1 MGDLNDER
9 AMYVAIAMT
18 PGIGPHRLATLLQA
32 CTTSLGAH
40 SAPFSFL
47 RALPGFSRAAATA
60 VREAR
65 VEEGHR
71 LLRQTEEMGARVMT
85 LLDSDY
91 PALLHTI
98 GEPPPVIFLLG
109 NCGLLNSPAV
119 AIVGSRDHSPYGAE
133 VCRTLATAAARHGIV
148 VISGMARGLDAVGHV
163 AALDAGGGTIGVLGN
178 GLGVVYPAAN
188 RALYE
193 RVAAEGLLLTE
204 FPPGERPSVYT
215 FPRRNRLISALA
227 RATVVVEAASGSG
240 ALITA
245 DAALEQGRE
254 VLAVPGNITSH
265 TSVGTNRLIRD
276 GAVPVLEVGD
286 LLAVYPEA
294 EGRSGGTADE
304 ADGADRAGE
313 AVKAEEP
320 RVSFG
325 GDGATNR
332 LTVEPAEADLSL
344 NPTEQ
349 RILGVMGTGPAL
361 VDELAARAEL
371 PVPEALSALFTLEL
385 AGRVEQWS
393 GGLFARASPVRH

>member
-1 MGDLNDER
+1 MGNLDDER
-9 AMYVAIAMT
+9 AMYLAIAMT

-32 CTTSLGAH
+32 CITSLGAH

-47 RALPGFSRAAATA
+47 SALPGFSRAAATA
-60 VREAR
+60 VRQAR
-65 VEEGHR
+65 VEEGYR
-71 LLRQTEEMGARVMT
+71 LLRQAEEMGARVMT

-98 GEPPPVIFLLG
+98 GEPPPVLFLLG
-109 NCGLLNSPAV
+109 DCGLLDYPAV

-133 VCRTLATAAARHGIV
+133 VCRTLATAAARRGIV

-193 RVAAEGLLLTE
+193 RVAAQGLLLTE

-245 DAALEQGRE
+245 DAALEQGRD

-286 LLAVYPEA
+286 LLGLYP
-294 EGRSGGTADE
+294 E
-304 ADGADRAGE
+304 ADGAD
-313 AVKAEEP
+313 K
-320 RVSFG
+320 S
-325 GDGATNR
+325 DGADGAGRNSRTDEPPEPD
-332 LTVEPAEADLSL
+332 LTLT
-344 NPTEQ
+344 PTEQ
-349 RILGVMGTGPAL
+349 RMLAAMGTTPAL
-361 VDELAARAEL
+361 VDELAAKAQVS
-371 PVPEALSALFTLEL
+371 VPEALSALFTLEL

>member
-1 MGDLNDER
+1 
-9 AMYVAIAMT
+9 MYLAIAMT

-40 SAPFSFL
+40 AAPFAFL
-47 RALPGFSRAAATA
+47 SALPGFSRAAATA

-71 LLRQTEEMGARVMT
+71 LLRQAEELGARIMT
-85 LLDSDY
+85 LLDADY
-91 PALLHTI
+91 PALLRTI
-98 GEPPPVIFLLG
+98 SEPPPVIFLLG
-109 NCGLLNSPAV
+109 NSGLLDCPAV

-163 AALDAGGGTIGVLGN
+163 AALDAEGGTIGVLGN

-193 RVAAEGLLLTE
+193 RVATQGLLITE

-245 DAALEQGRE
+245 DAALDQGRE
-254 VLAVPGNITSH
+254 VMAVPGNITSH
-265 TSVGTNRLIRD
+265 TSVGTNRLLRD
-276 GAVPVLEVGD
+276 GATPVLEVAD
-286 LLAVYPEA
+286 LLGLYPEA
-294 EGRSGGTADE
+294 EKAGGAGTAGEADKADE
-304 ADGADRAGE
+304 AVGAVETDGED
-313 AVKAEEP
+313 
-320 RVSFG
+320 
-325 GDGATNR
+325 
-332 LTVEPAEADLSL
+332 PALS
-344 NPTEQ
+344 PTEQ
-349 RILGVMGTGPAL
+349 RVLRVLGTAAL
-361 VDELAARAEL
+361 QVDEVANRAGVTVPDTLA
-371 PVPEALSALFTLEL
+371 SLFTLEL
-385 AGRVEQWS
+385 AGRVEQWP
-393 GGLFARASPVRH
+393 GGLFARASPARR

>member
-1 MGDLNDER
+1 MGNLDDER
-9 AMYVAIAMT
+9 AMYLAIAMT

-32 CTTSLGAH
+32 CITSLGAH

-47 RALPGFSRAAATA
+47 SALPGFSRAAATA

-65 VEEGHR
+65 VGEGYR
-71 LLRQTEEMGARVMT
+71 LLRQAEEMGARVMT

-98 GEPPPVIFLLG
+98 GEPPPVLFLLG
-109 NCGLLNSPAV
+109 DCGLLDCPAV

-133 VCRTLATAAARHGIV
+133 VCRTLATAAARRGIV

-193 RVAAEGLLLTE
+193 RVAAQGLLLTE

-245 DAALEQGRE
+245 DAALEQGRD

-286 LLAVYPEA
+286 LLAIYPEA

-304 ADGADRAGE
+304 ADGAGE

-320 RVSFG
+320 RVSSG

-361 VDELAARAEL
+361 VDELAAKAQVS
-371 PVPEALSALFTLEL
+371 VPEALSALFTLEL
-385 AGRVEQWS
+385 AGRAEQWS

>member
-1 MGDLNDER
+1 MGDLDDER
-9 AMYVAIAMT
+9 AMYLAIAMT

-47 RALPGFSRAAATA
+47 SALPGFSRAAATA

-71 LLRQTEEMGARVMT
+71 LLRQSEEMGARVMT
-85 LLDSDY
+85 LLDPAY

-109 NCGLLNSPAV
+109 NCGLLDCLAV

-133 VCRTLATAAARHGIV
+133 VCRTLATAAARRGIV

-188 RALYE
+188 RALYD
-193 RVAAEGLLLTE
+193 RVAAQGLLLTE

-245 DAALEQGRE
+245 DAALEQGRD
-254 VLAVPGNITSH
+254 VMAVPGNITSH

-276 GAVPVLEVGD
+276 GAVPVLEAAD
-286 LLAVYPEA
+286 LLGLYPEA
-294 EGRSGGTADE
+294 DKGDNAGVAVGADKADE
-304 ADGADRAGE
+304 
-313 AVKAEEP
+313 
-320 RVSFG
+320 
-325 GDGATNR
+325 ATNR
-332 LTVEPAEADLSL
+332 LTVEPAEAHLSL
-344 NPTEQ
+344 NPIEQ
-349 RILGVMGTGPAL
+349 RILGVMGTGPAP

-385 AGRVEQWS
+385 AGRVEQWA

>member
-1 MGDLNDER
+1 
-9 AMYVAIAMT
+9 MYLAIAMT

-32 CTTSLGAH
+32 CITSLGAH

-47 RALPGFSRAAATA
+47 SALPGFSRAAATA

-65 VEEGHR
+65 VEEGYR
-71 LLRQTEEMGARVMT
+71 LLRQAEEMGARVMT

-98 GEPPPVIFLLG
+98 GEPPPVLFLLG
-109 NCGLLNSPAV
+109 DCGLLDCPAV

-133 VCRTLATAAARHGIV
+133 VCRTLATAAARRGIV

-193 RVAAEGLLLTE
+193 RVAAQGLLLTE

-245 DAALEQGRE
+245 DAALEQGRD

-286 LLAVYPEA
+286 LLAIYPEA

-304 ADGADRAGE
+304 ADGAGE

-320 RVSFG
+320 RVSSG

-361 VDELAARAEL
+361 VDELAAKAQVS
-371 PVPEALSALFTLEL
+371 VPEALSALFTLEL
-385 AGRVEQWS
+385 AGRAEQWS

>member
-1 MGDLNDER
+1 
-9 AMYVAIAMT
+9 
-18 PGIGPHRLATLLQA
+18 
-32 CTTSLGAH
+32 
-40 SAPFSFL
+40 
-47 RALPGFSRAAATA
+47 

-65 VEEGHR
+65 VEEGQR
-71 LLRQTEEMGARVMT
+71 LLRQAEEMGARVMT
-85 LLDSDY
+85 FRDSDY

-109 NCGLLNSPAV
+109 NCGLLNGPAV

-133 VCRTLATAAARHGIV
+133 VCRTLATAAAQRGIV

-193 RVAAEGLLLTE
+193 RVATQGLLLTE
-204 FPPGERPSVYT
+204 FPPGERPSVHT

-276 GAVPVLEVGD
+276 GAVPVLEAAD
-286 LLAVYPEA
+286 LLGLYPEA
-294 EGRSGGTADE
+294 DKAGRTDEADE
-304 ADGADRAGE
+304 ADKAGRNRRTD
-313 AVKAEEP
+313 EP
-320 RVSFG
+320 PEP
-325 GDGATNR
+325 D
-332 LTVEPAEADLSL
+332 LTLT
-344 NPTEQ
+344 PTEQ
-349 RILGVMGTGPAL
+349 RMLGVMGTTPAL
-361 VDELAARAEL
+361 VDELAAKAQV
-371 PVPEALSALFTLEL
+371 PVPEALSTLFTLEL
-385 AGRVEQWS
+385 AGRVEQWA

>member
-1 MGDLNDER
+1 
-9 AMYVAIAMT
+9 MYLAIAMT

-47 RALPGFSRAAATA
+47 SALPGFSRASATA

-71 LLRQTEEMGARVMT
+71 LLRQAEEMGARVMT

-109 NCGLLNSPAV
+109 NCGLLDCPAV

-133 VCRTLATAAARHGIV
+133 VCRMLATAAARRGIV
-148 VISGMARGLDAVGHV
+148 VISGMARGLDAVGHI
-163 AALDAGGGTIGVLGN
+163 AALDAEGGTIGVLGN

-193 RVAAEGLLLTE
+193 RVAAQGLLLTE

-245 DAALEQGRE
+245 DAALEQGRD

-276 GAVPVLEVGD
+276 GAIPVLDTAD
-286 LLAVYPEA
+286 LLGLYPEA
-294 EGRSGGTADE
+294 GGRSGGTANGADGTIRTDKADE
-304 ADGADRAGE
+304 AG
-313 AVKAEEP
+313 
-320 RVSFG
+320 VSPN

-332 LTVEPAEADLSL
+332 LTVEPAEADPSLS
-344 NPTEQ
+344 PTEQ
-349 RILGVMGTGPAL
+349 RILGVLGAGPSL
-361 VDELAARAEL
+361 VDDLATKAQV
-371 PVPEALSALFTLEL
+371 PIPEALSALFALEL
-385 AGRVEQWS
+385 AGRVAQWA

>member
-1 MGDLNDER
+1 
-9 AMYVAIAMT
+9 
-18 PGIGPHRLATLLQA
+18 
-32 CTTSLGAH
+32 
-40 SAPFSFL
+40 
-47 RALPGFSRAAATA
+47 LPGFSRAAATA

-109 NCGLLNSPAV
+109 NCSLLDCPAV

-133 VCRTLATAAARHGIV
+133 VCRTLATAAARRGIV

-163 AALDAGGGTIGVLGN
+163 SALDAGGGTIGVLGN

-188 RALYE
+188 RTLYE
-193 RVAAEGLLLTE
+193 RVAAQGLLLTE

-245 DAALEQGRE
+245 DAALEQGRD
-254 VLAVPGNITSH
+254 VMAVPGNITSH

-276 GAVPVLEVGD
+276 GAAPVLEVAD
-286 LLAVYPEA
+286 LLGFYPEA
-294 EGRSGGTADE
+294 GGRSGRTADATDE
-304 ADGADRAGE
+304 TDETDKGDESGSSLSPTEQQILAVLTATPVQVDDLADRAQL
-313 AVKAEEP
+313 
-320 RVSFG
+320 R
-325 GDGATNR
+325 
-332 LTVEPAEADLSL
+332 
-344 NPTEQ
+344 
-349 RILGVMGTGPAL
+349 
-361 VDELAARAEL
+361 
-371 PVPEALSALFTLEL
+371 VPEALSALFTLEL
-385 AGRVEQWS
+385 AGRVEQWA

>member
-1 MGDLNDER
+1 MGDLDDER
-9 AMYVAIAMT
+9 AMYLAIAMT

-40 SAPFSFL
+40 SAPFAFL
-47 RALPGFSRAAATA
+47 SALPGFSRPAATA

-65 VEEGHR
+65 VEEGHC
-71 LLRQTEEMGARVMT
+71 LLRQAEEMGARVMT

-109 NCGLLNSPAV
+109 NCGLLGCPAV

-133 VCRTLATAAARHGIV
+133 VCRTLATAAARRGIV

-193 RVAAEGLLLTE
+193 RVAAQGLLITE

-245 DAALEQGRE
+245 DAALEQGRD

-276 GAVPVLEVGD
+276 GAVPVLEAAD
-286 LLAVYPEA
+286 LLGLYPEA
-294 EGRSGGTADE
+294 GGRSGGTADGTIRT
-304 ADGADRAGE
+304 DRADRADEAGE
-313 AVKAEEP
+313 SP
-320 RVSFG
+320 N

-332 LTVEPAEADLSL
+332 RTVEPPEPDLTL
-344 NPTEQ
+344 TEQ
-349 RILGVMGTGPAL
+349 RILGVMGTAPSL
-361 VDELAARAEL
+361 VDELAARAEI

-385 AGRVEQWS
+385 AGWVEQWA

>member
-1 MGDLNDER
+1 
-9 AMYVAIAMT
+9 MYLAIAMT

-47 RALPGFSRAAATA
+47 SALPGFSRAAATA

-71 LLRQTEEMGARVMT
+71 LLRQAEEMGARVMT
-85 LLDSDY
+85 FRDSDY

-109 NCGLLNSPAV
+109 NCGLLNGPAV

-133 VCRTLATAAARHGIV
+133 VCRTLATAAAQRGIV

-193 RVAAEGLLLTE
+193 RVATQGLLLTE
-204 FPPGERPSVYT
+204 FPPGERPSVHT

-276 GAVPVLEVGD
+276 GAVPVLEAAD
-286 LLAVYPEA
+286 LLGLYPEA
-294 EGRSGGTADE
+294 DKAGRTDEADE
-304 ADGADRAGE
+304 ADKAGRNRRTD
-313 AVKAEEP
+313 EP
-320 RVSFG
+320 PEP
-325 GDGATNR
+325 D
-332 LTVEPAEADLSL
+332 LTLT
-344 NPTEQ
+344 PTEQ
-349 RILGVMGTGPAL
+349 RMLGVMGTTPAL
-361 VDELAARAEL
+361 VDELAAKAQV
-371 PVPEALSALFTLEL
+371 PVPEALSTLFTLEL
-385 AGRVEQWS
+385 AGRVEQWA
-393 GGLFARASPVRH
+393 GALFARASPVRH

>member
-1 MGDLNDER
+1 
-9 AMYVAIAMT
+9 MYLAIAMT

-47 RALPGFSRAAATA
+47 SALPGFSRAAATA

-65 VEEGHR
+65 VEEGQR
-71 LLRQTEEMGARVMT
+71 LLRQAEEMGARVMT
-85 LLDSDY
+85 FRDSDY

-109 NCGLLNSPAV
+109 NCGLLNGPAV

-133 VCRTLATAAARHGIV
+133 VCRTLATAAAQRGIV

-193 RVAAEGLLLTE
+193 RVATQGLLLTE
-204 FPPGERPSVYT
+204 FPPGERPSVHT

-276 GAVPVLEVGD
+276 GAVPVLEAAD
-286 LLAVYPEA
+286 LLGLYPEA
-294 EGRSGGTADE
+294 DKAGRTDEADE
-304 ADGADRAGE
+304 ADKAGRNRRTD
-313 AVKAEEP
+313 EP
-320 RVSFG
+320 PEP
-325 GDGATNR
+325 D
-332 LTVEPAEADLSL
+332 LTLT
-344 NPTEQ
+344 PTEQ
-349 RILGVMGTGPAL
+349 RMLGVMGTTPAL
-361 VDELAARAEL
+361 VDELAAKAQV
-371 PVPEALSALFTLEL
+371 PVPEALSTLFTLEL
-385 AGRVEQWS
+385 AGRVEQWA

>member
-1 MGDLNDER
+1 MGDLDDER
-9 AMYVAIAMT
+9 AMYLAIAMT

-47 RALPGFSRAAATA
+47 SALPGFSRAAATA

-65 VEEGHR
+65 LEEGHR
-71 LLRQTEEMGARVMT
+71 LLREAEEMGARVMT
-85 LLDSDY
+85 LPDPDY

-109 NCGLLNSPAV
+109 NCGLLDCPAV

-133 VCRTLATAAARHGIV
+133 VCRTLATAAARRGIV
-148 VISGMARGLDAVGHV
+148 VISGMARGLDAVGHL
-163 AALDAGGGTIGVLGN
+163 AALDAGGATIGVLGN

-193 RVAAEGLLLTE
+193 RVAAQGLLITE

-227 RATVVVEAASGSG
+227 RVTVVVEAASGSG

-245 DAALEQGRE
+245 DAALEQGRD

-276 GAVPVLEVGD
+276 GAIPVLEVED
-286 LLAVYPEA
+286 LLGLYPEA
-294 EGRSGGTADE
+294 GERSGGTADWTIRT
-304 ADGADRAGE
+304 DRADEAGE
-313 AVKAEEP
+313 SP
-320 RVSFG
+320 N

-332 LTVEPAEADLSL
+332 RTVEPPEPDLTL
-344 NPTEQ
+344 TPTEQ
-349 RILGVMGTGPAL
+349 RILGVMGTAPAL
-361 VDELAARAEL
+361 VDELAARAEV

-393 GGLFARASPVRH
+393 GGRFARASPARH

>member
-1 MGDLNDER
+1 MGDLDDER
-9 AMYVAIAMT
+9 AMYLAIAMT

-47 RALPGFSRAAATA
+47 SALPGFSRAAATA

-71 LLRQTEEMGARVMT
+71 LLRQAEEMGARVMT

-109 NCGLLNSPAV
+109 NCGLLDCPAV

-133 VCRTLATAAARHGIV
+133 VCRTLATAAARRGIV
-148 VISGMARGLDAVGHV
+148 VISGMARGLDAVGHI

-193 RVAAEGLLLTE
+193 RVATHGLLLTE

-245 DAALEQGRE
+245 DAALEQGRD

-276 GAVPVLEVGD
+276 GAVPVLDTAD
-286 LLAVYPEA
+286 LLGLYPEA
-294 EGRSGGTADE
+294 DKTDRADKTDGAGKADE
-304 ADGADRAGE
+304 AG
-313 AVKAEEP
+313 
-320 RVSFG
+320 VSPN
-325 GDGATNR
+325 DHGATNHR
-332 LTVEPAEADLSL
+332 TVEPPEPDLTL
-344 NPTEQ
+344 TPTEQ

-361 VDELAARAEL
+361 VDELAARAEV

-385 AGRVEQWS
+385 AGRVEQWA
-393 GGLFARASPVRH
+393 GGLFARASAVRH

>member
-1 MGDLNDER
+1 MGDLDDER
-9 AMYVAIAMT
+9 AMYLAIAMT

-47 RALPGFSRAAATA
+47 SSLPGFSRAAATA

-65 VEEGHR
+65 AEEGHR
-71 LLRQTEEMGARVMT
+71 LLRQAEEMGARVMT

-109 NCGLLNSPAV
+109 NCGLLDGPAV

-133 VCRTLATAAARHGIV
+133 VCRTLATAAARRGIV
-148 VISGMARGLDAVGHV
+148 VISGMARGLDAVGHL
-163 AALDAGGGTIGVLGN
+163 AALDAGGATIGVLGN

-193 RVAAEGLLLTE
+193 RVAAQGLLITE
-204 FPPGERPSVYT
+204 VPPGGRPSVYT

-227 RATVVVEAASGSG
+227 RVTVVVEAASGSG

-245 DAALEQGRE
+245 VAALEQGRD

-276 GAVPVLEVGD
+276 GAIPVMEEED
-286 LLAVYPEA
+286 LLGLYPEA
-294 EGRSGGTADE
+294 GERRGGTADWTVRT
-304 ADGADRAGE
+304 DRADDAGE
-313 AVKAEEP
+313 SP
-320 RVSFG
+320 N

-332 LTVEPAEADLSL
+332 RTVKP
-344 NPTEQ
+344 P
-349 RILGVMGTGPAL
+349 
-361 VDELAARAEL
+361 
-371 PVPEALSALFTLEL
+371 
-385 AGRVEQWS
+385 
-393 GGLFARASPVRH
+393 

>member
-1 MGDLNDER
+1 
-9 AMYVAIAMT
+9 MYLAIAMT

-40 SAPFSFL
+40 SAPFAFL
-47 RALPGFSRAAATA
+47 SALPGFSRPAATA

-71 LLRQTEEMGARVMT
+71 LLRQAEEMGARVMT
-85 LLDSDY
+85 LLDADY

-109 NCGLLNSPAV
+109 NCGLLDCPAV

-133 VCRTLATAAARHGIV
+133 VCRTLATAAARRGIV

-178 GLGVVYPAAN
+178 GLGVVYPAAK

-193 RVAAEGLLLTE
+193 RVAAQGLLITE

-227 RATVVVEAASGSG
+227 RATVVIEAASGSG

-245 DAALEQGRE
+245 DAALEQGRD

-276 GAVPVLEVGD
+276 GAVPVLEAAD
-286 LLAVYPEA
+286 LLGLYPEA
-294 EGRSGGTADE
+294 DETDKLAPSGSEG
-304 ADGADRAGE
+304 ADGADE
-313 AVKAEEP
+313 AVK
-320 RVSFG
+320 
-325 GDGATNR
+325 NR
-332 LTVEPAEADLSL
+332 RTVEPAEPDFTLT
-344 NPTEQ
+344 PTEQ
-349 RILGVMGTGPAL
+349 RLLGAMGTTPAL
-361 VDELAARAEL
+361 VDELAAKAQV

-385 AGRVEQWS
+385 AGRVEQWA

>member
-1 MGDLNDER
+1 MGDLDDER
-9 AMYVAIAMT
+9 AMYLAIAMT

-47 RALPGFSRAAATA
+47 SALPGFSRAAATA

-71 LLRQTEEMGARVMT
+71 LLREAEEMGARVMT
-85 LLDSDY
+85 LPDPDY

-109 NCGLLNSPAV
+109 NCGLLDCPAV

-133 VCRTLATAAARHGIV
+133 VCRTLATAAARRGIV
-148 VISGMARGLDAVGHV
+148 VISGMARGLDAVGHL
-163 AALDAGGGTIGVLGN
+163 AALDAGGATIGVLGN

-193 RVAAEGLLLTE
+193 RVAAQGLLITE

-227 RATVVVEAASGSG
+227 RVTVVVEAASGSG

-245 DAALEQGRE
+245 DAALEQGRD

-276 GAVPVLEVGD
+276 GAIPVLEVED
-286 LLAVYPEA
+286 LLGLYPEA
-294 EGRSGGTADE
+294 GERSGGMADGTIRTDRADE
-304 ADGADRAGE
+304 AGE
-313 AVKAEEP
+313 SP
-320 RVSFG
+320 N

-332 LTVEPAEADLSL
+332 RTVEPPEPDLTL
-344 NPTEQ
+344 TPTEQ
-349 RILGVMGTGPAL
+349 RILGVMGTAPAL
-361 VDELAARAEL
+361 VDELAARAEV

-393 GGLFARASPVRH
+393 GGRFARASPARH

>member
-1 MGDLNDER
+1 
-9 AMYVAIAMT
+9 
-18 PGIGPHRLATLLQA
+18 
-32 CTTSLGAH
+32 
-40 SAPFSFL
+40 
-47 RALPGFSRAAATA
+47 LPGFSRAAATA

-65 VEEGHR
+65 VEEGYR
-71 LLRQTEEMGARVMT
+71 LLRQAEEMGARVMT

-98 GEPPPVIFLLG
+98 GEPPPVLFLLG
-109 NCGLLNSPAV
+109 DCGLLDCPAV

-133 VCRTLATAAARHGIV
+133 VCRTLATAAARRGIV

-193 RVAAEGLLLTE
+193 RVAAQGLLLTE

-245 DAALEQGRE
+245 DAALEQGRD

-304 ADGADRAGE
+304 ADRAGE

-320 RVSFG
+320 RVSSG

-361 VDELAARAEL
+361 VDELAAKAQVS
-371 PVPEALSALFTLEL
+371 VPEALSALFTLEL

>member
-1 MGDLNDER
+1 MGNLDDER
-9 AMYVAIAMT
+9 AMYLAIAMT

-32 CTTSLGAH
+32 CITSLGAH

-47 RALPGFSRAAATA
+47 SALPGFSRAAATA

-65 VEEGHR
+65 VGEGYR
-71 LLRQTEEMGARVMT
+71 LLRQAEEMGARVMT

-98 GEPPPVIFLLG
+98 GEPPPVLFLLG
-109 NCGLLNSPAV
+109 DCGLLDCPAV

-133 VCRTLATAAARHGIV
+133 VCRTLATAAARRGIV

-193 RVAAEGLLLTE
+193 RVAAQGLLLTE

-245 DAALEQGRE
+245 DAALEQGRD

-286 LLAVYPEA
+286 LLAIYPEA

-304 ADGADRAGE
+304 ADGAGE

-320 RVSFG
+320 RVSSG

-361 VDELAARAEL
+361 VDELAAKAQVS
-371 PVPEALSALFTLEL
+371 VPEALSALFTLEL

>member
-1 MGDLNDER
+1 
-9 AMYVAIAMT
+9 MYLAIAMT

-47 RALPGFSRAAATA
+47 SALPGFSRAAATA

-98 GEPPPVIFLLG
+98 GEPPPVLFLLG
-109 NCGLLNSPAV
+109 NCGLLDCPAV

-133 VCRTLATAAARHGIV
+133 VCRTLATAAARRGIV

-163 AALDAGGGTIGVLGN
+163 AALDADGGTIGVLGN

-193 RVAAEGLLLTE
+193 RVAAQGLLLTE
-204 FPPGERPSVYT
+204 FPPGERPSVDT

-245 DAALEQGRE
+245 DAALEQGRD

-276 GAVPVLEVGD
+276 GAVPVLEAAD
-286 LLAVYPEA
+286 LLGLYPEA
-294 EGRSGGTADE
+294 DKAGETDKADE
-304 ADGADRAGE
+304 A
-313 AVKAEEP
+313 
-320 RVSFG
+320 
-325 GDGATNR
+325 TNR
-332 LTVEPAEADLSL
+332 RTVEPPEPDLTL
-344 NPTEQ
+344 TPTEQ
-349 RILGVMGTGPAL
+349 RMLGAMGTAPAL
-361 VDELAARAEL
+361 VDELAAKAQV

-385 AGRVEQWS
+385 AGRVEQWA
-393 GGLFARASPVRH
+393 GGLFARAGPVRH

>member
-1 MGDLNDER
+1 MGNLDDER
-9 AMYVAIAMT
+9 AMYLAVAMT

-32 CTTSLGAH
+32 CITSLGAH

-47 RALPGFSRAAATA
+47 RALPGFSPAAATA

-65 VEEGHR
+65 VEEGYR
-71 LLRQTEEMGARVMT
+71 LLRQAEEMGARVMT

-98 GEPPPVIFLLG
+98 GEPPPVLFLLG
-109 NCGLLNSPAV
+109 DCGLLDYPAV

-133 VCRTLATAAARHGIV
+133 VCRTLATAAARRGIV

-193 RVAAEGLLLTE
+193 RVAAQGLLLTE

-245 DAALEQGRE
+245 DAALEQGRD

-286 LLAVYPEA
+286 LLGLYP
-294 EGRSGGTADE
+294 E
-304 ADGADRAGE
+304 ADGAD
-313 AVKAEEP
+313 K
-320 RVSFG
+320 S
-325 GDGATNR
+325 DGADGAGRNSRTDEPPEPD
-332 LTVEPAEADLSL
+332 LTLT
-344 NPTEQ
+344 PTEQ
-349 RILGVMGTGPAL
+349 RMLAAMGTTPAL
-361 VDELAARAEL
+361 VDELAAKAQVS
-371 PVPEALSALFTLEL
+371 VPEALSALFTLEL

>member
-1 MGDLNDER
+1 MGDLDDER
-9 AMYVAIAMT
+9 AMYLAIAMT

-47 RALPGFSRAAATA
+47 SALPGFSRAAATA

-71 LLRQTEEMGARVMT
+71 LLREAEEMGARVMT
-85 LLDSDY
+85 LPDPDY

-109 NCGLLNSPAV
+109 NCGLLDCPAV

-133 VCRTLATAAARHGIV
+133 VCRTLATAAARRGIV
-148 VISGMARGLDAVGHV
+148 VISGMARGLDAVGHL
-163 AALDAGGGTIGVLGN
+163 AALDAGGATIGVLGN

-193 RVAAEGLLLTE
+193 RVAAQGLLITE

-227 RATVVVEAASGSG
+227 RVTVVVEAASGSG

-245 DAALEQGRE
+245 DAALEQGRD

-276 GAVPVLEVGD
+276 GAIPVLEVED
-286 LLAVYPEA
+286 LLGLYPEA
-294 EGRSGGTADE
+294 GERSGGKADGTIRTDRADE
-304 ADGADRAGE
+304 AGE
-313 AVKAEEP
+313 SP
-320 RVSFG
+320 N

-332 LTVEPAEADLSL
+332 RTVEPPEPDLTL
-344 NPTEQ
+344 TPTEQ
-349 RILGVMGTGPAL
+349 RILGVMGTAPAL
-361 VDELAARAEL
+361 VDELAARAEV

-393 GGLFARASPVRH
+393 GGRFARASPARH

>member
-1 MGDLNDER
+1 
-9 AMYVAIAMT
+9 MYLAIAMT

-32 CTTSLGAH
+32 CITSLGAH

-71 LLRQTEEMGARVMT
+71 LLREAEEMGARVMT
-85 LLDSDY
+85 LPDPDY

-109 NCGLLNSPAV
+109 NCGLLDCPAV

-133 VCRTLATAAARHGIV
+133 VCRTLATAAARRGIV
-148 VISGMARGLDAVGHV
+148 VISGMARGLDAVGHL
-163 AALDAGGGTIGVLGN
+163 AALDVGGATIGVLGN

-193 RVAAEGLLLTE
+193 RVAAQGLLITE

-227 RATVVVEAASGSG
+227 RVTVVVEAASGSG

-245 DAALEQGRE
+245 DAALEQGRD

-276 GAVPVLEVGD
+276 GAIPVLEVED
-286 LLAVYPEA
+286 LLGLYPEA
-294 EGRSGGTADE
+294 
-304 ADGADRAGE
+304 GE
-313 AVKAEEP
+313 SP
-320 RVSFG
+320 N

-332 LTVEPAEADLSL
+332 RTVEPPEPDLTL
-344 NPTEQ
+344 TPTEQ
-349 RILGVMGTGPAL
+349 RILGVMGTAPAL
-361 VDELAARAEL
+361 VDELAARAEV

-393 GGLFARASPVRH
+393 GGRFARASPARH